1 MVRCDINMIS
11 IVLAISGQ
19 SFEVTHVDLKSLL
32 INGVVKSEHAACFFI
47 FKDLKASLKW
57 AQQLRRLFFKELSI
71 RKQPF
76 QC

>member
-1 MVRCDINMIS
+1 MIS

-32 INGVVKSEHAACFFI
+32 INGVVKSGHTACFFI
-47 FKDLKASLKW
+47 FKDLVASLKC

-71 RKQPF
+71 RKKPSH
-76 QC
+76 C